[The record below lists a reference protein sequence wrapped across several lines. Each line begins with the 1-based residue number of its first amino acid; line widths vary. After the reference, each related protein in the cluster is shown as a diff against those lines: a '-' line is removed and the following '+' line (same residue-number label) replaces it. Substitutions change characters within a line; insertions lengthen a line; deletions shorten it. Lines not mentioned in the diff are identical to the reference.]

1 MVWQRCQNKGYDEN
15 KEPSYLQYQDV
26 NNLYRWAM
34 LPKSPVKKFE
44 WIGDTS
50 LIIEE
55 KSDEIYFLD
64 VYFQHLKTLLEL
76 HNDLPFLPE
85 RIKIAV
91 KLLDKTGYVIHIR
104 NLKQAL
110 NHGLVFKEVHRVIKL
125 N

>member
-55 KSDEIYFLD
+55 KSDEIYFLE

>member
-55 KSDEIYFLD
+55 KSDEIYFLE
-64 VYFQHLKTLLEL
+64 VYFQQLKTLLEL

>member
-15 KEPSYLQYQDV
+15 KEPSYHQYQDV

-55 KSDEIYFLD
+55 KSDEIYFLE

>member
-55 KSDEIYFLD
+55 KSDEIYFLE

-104 NLKQAL
+104 NLNQAL

>member
-1 MVWQRCQNKGYDEN
+1 MVWQCCQNKGYDEN

-55 KSDEIYFLD
+55 KSDEIYFLE